1 MKISKHH
8 QNILLLIIL
17 ISVLYM
23 ILLVH
28 KTNQDKILNEK
39 FILTTKNLDLKYIDK
54 KKINNILK
62 EIKYI
67 N

>member
-1 MKISKHH
+1 MKISEHH
-8 QNILLLIIL
+8 KNILLLIIL

-28 KTNQDKILNEK
+28 KTNQDKKLNEK
-39 FILTTKNLDLKYIDK
+39 FILNLNNLNNDLMYIDK
-54 KKINNILK
+54 KKITEILNK
-62 EIKYI
+62 I